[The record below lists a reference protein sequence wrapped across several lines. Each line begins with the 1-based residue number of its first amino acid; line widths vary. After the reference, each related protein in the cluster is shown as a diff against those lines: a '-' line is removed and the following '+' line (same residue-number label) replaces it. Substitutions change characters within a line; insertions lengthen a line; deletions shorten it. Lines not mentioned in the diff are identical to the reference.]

1 MNTVVSFPAALAV
14 CVLMGGCNIAGPAA
28 PEKNG
33 RVNLERRGCAPELI
47 ARLIDGEALTPAEV
61 AEFQSSGSADVRF
74 LVARHPGV
82 SGEQLDVSIASR
94 DDFTRSGAARNRNL
108 SAGQIERLTAD
119 ASHTVYAG
127 LAGNPALSDE
137 ELMRI
142 RETRQPGDLWFALNP
157 NCPEPVRKAIGASD
171 DALAK
176 HWLKTVDGW
185 KRDGRY
191 GKDRAGRWCEKFEVR
206 SEK

>member
-1 MNTVVSFPAALAV
+1 MNTSPSLAAVAV
-14 CVLMGGCNIAGPAA
+14 CLLVGGCNIAGPAY

-33 RVNLERRGCAPELI
+33 RLHLEKRGCAPELI
-47 ARLIDGEALTPAEV
+47 ARLIDGKPLTPAEV

-74 LVARHPGV
+74 LVARHRGL
-82 SGEQLDVSIASR
+82 SSEQLDVSIASR
-94 DDFTRSGAARNRNL
+94 DDFPRSGAARNPNL

-119 ASHTVYAG
+119 ASHTVYAA
-127 LAGNPALSDE
+127 LAGNPALSDAQ
-137 ELMRI
+137 LMRI
-142 RETRQPGDLWFALNP
+142 RETRRLGDLWFALNP

-176 HWLKTVDGW
+176 QWLRTVDGW

-191 GKDRAGRWCEKFEVR
+191 RQDGSGRWRER
-206 SEK
+206 